1 MDKIFLLG
9 KIYEDTNEDFIESK
23 LKTRTDYEQMKSM
36 YINETYKNDN
46 SKMTIWNLYVKNVL
60 YYEKSLGK
68 DLYKFNIEELDGLI
82 SSIPSNSVH
91 IKAGIYGFCTQYLDW
106 CINKKLI
113 TINNMKALDR
123 NLYTSI
129 SQKLASSRL
138 ISYNQFWDMVKV
150 MEVHTGIQN
159 IIPIVMAYY
168 CIAGNDM
175 EYMRNLKLED
185 LDKENEV
192 AYMTLDGEIKAV
204 IPIDDKFFE
213 YCKKACEEANI
224 GEDIKPEYVS
234 TSTIIKPTI
243 NGRSDNVAEN
253 TLYARIY
260 EAFDSAN
267 IKRIRLNDLA
277 KSRKIALLMD
287 IRRRRYLTT
296 LDFQGVCSIFKPN
309 CSRGIYNSLQKYYEQ
324 ATSDK
329 VLKANSK
336 PDELVDVDLENN
348 YRRILKNLDW
358 EE

>member
-123 NLYTSI
+123 DLYTSI
-129 SQKLASSRL
+129 SQKLASSKL
-138 ISYNQFWDMVKV
+138 ISYKQFWDMIQL
-150 MEVHTGIQN
+150 MEVHTDIQN
-159 IIPIVMAYY
+159 IIPIVMSYY
-168 CIAGNDM
+168 CINGDDM
-175 EYMRNLKLED
+175 IYMRNLKLED
-185 LDKENEV
+185 LDRDNGI
-192 AYMTLDGEIKAV
+192 AYITSEGEIQAV
-204 IPIDDKFFE
+204 IPVDDKFID
-213 YCKKACEEANI
+213 YCEKACEIA
-224 GEDIKPEYVS
+224 DIDPQYVP
-234 TSTIIKPTI
+234 TSLIIRPTI
-243 NGRSDNVAEN
+243 NSKNDIVPEN

-260 EAFDSAN
+260 ESFDSSN
-267 IKRIRLNDLA
+267 IKKMRLNDLA
-277 KSRKIALLMD
+277 KSRKIALLLD
-287 IRRRRYLTT
+287 IRKRRKLTT
-296 LDFQGVCSIFKPN
+296 LDFQGVCSIFKPG
-309 CSRGIYNSLQKYYEQ
+309 CSRGIYNSLQKYYEM
-324 ATSDK
+324 ATGDVVK
-329 VLKANSK
+329 RAVSK
-336 PDELVDVDLENN
+336 EEELIDLNCKEN
-348 YRRILKNLDW
+348 YQKILDRLGWN
-358 EE
+358 

>member
-1 MDKIFLLG
+1 MDNVFCLG
-9 KIYEDTNEDFIESK
+9 ELYDDIDKDFIDSRLNSASE
-23 LKTRTDYEQMKSM
+23 YEQIKNM
-36 YINETYKNDN
+36 YINETYKNNN
-46 SKMTIWNLYVKNVL
+46 SKMTIWNLYVKNIL

-68 DLYKFNIEELDGLI
+68 DLYRFNIEELDGLI

-91 IKAGIYGFCTQYLDW
+91 IKASIYGFCTQYLDW

-123 NLYTSI
+123 DLYTSI
-129 SQKLASSRL
+129 SQKLASSKL
-138 ISYNQFWDMVKV
+138 ISYKQFWDMIQL
-150 MEVHTGIQN
+150 MEVHTDIQN

-192 AYMTLDGEIKAV
+192 AYMTSGGEIKAV

-213 YCKKACEEANI
+213 YCEKACEEADI
-224 GEDIKPEYVS
+224 GSEYVS
-234 TSTIIKPTI
+234 TSLIIKPTV
-243 NGRSDNVAEN
+243 NSRTDVVPEN
-253 TLYARIY
+253 SLYARIY
-260 EAFDSAN
+260 EAFDSSG

-287 IRRRRYLTT
+287 IRKRRYLTT
-296 LDFQGVCSIFKPN
+296 LDFQGVYSIFKPN
-309 CSRGIYNSLQKYYEQ
+309 CSRGIYDSLKRYYEMATGDEVKGANTKEYELIDVNLEENYQ
-324 ATSDK
+324 A
-329 VLKANSK
+329 VLKH
-336 PDELVDVDLENN
+336 LG
-348 YRRILKNLDW
+348 W

>member
-1 MDKIFLLG
+1 MDNVFCLG
-9 KIYEDTNEDFIESK
+9 ELYDDVDKEFIDRRLNNVSE
-23 LKTRTDYEQMKSM
+23 YEQIKNM
-36 YINETYKNDN
+36 YINETYKNNN
-46 SKMTIWNLYVKNVL
+46 SKMTILNLYIKNVL

-68 DLYKFNIEELDGLI
+68 DLYRFNIEELDGLI

-91 IKAGIYGFCTQYLDW
+91 IKASIYGFCTQYLDW

-123 NLYTSI
+123 DLYTSI
-129 SQKLASSRL
+129 SQKLASSKL
-138 ISYNQFWDMVKV
+138 ISYKQFWDMIQL
-150 MEVHTGIQN
+150 MEVHTDIQN

-192 AYMTLDGEIKAV
+192 AYMTSGGEIKAV

-213 YCKKACEEANI
+213 YCEKACEEADI
-224 GEDIKPEYVS
+224 GSEYVS
-234 TSTIIKPTI
+234 TSLIIKPTV
-243 NGRSDNVAEN
+243 NSRTDVVPEN
-253 TLYARIY
+253 SLYARIY
-260 EAFDSAN
+260 EAFDSSG

-287 IRRRRYLTT
+287 IRKRRYLTT
-296 LDFQGVCSIFKPN
+296 LDFQGVYSIFKPN
-309 CSRGIYNSLQKYYEQ
+309 CSRGIYDSLKRYYEMATGDEVKGANTKEYELIDVNLEENYQ
-324 ATSDK
+324 A
-329 VLKANSK
+329 VLKH
-336 PDELVDVDLENN
+336 LG
-348 YRRILKNLDW
+348 W

>member
-1 MDKIFLLG
+1 MDNVFCLG
-9 KIYEDTNEDFIESK
+9 ELYDDVDKEFIDHRLNNASE
-23 LKTRTDYEQMKSM
+23 YEQIKNM
-36 YINETYKNDN
+36 YINETYKNNN

-68 DLYKFNIEELDGLI
+68 DLYRFNIEELDGLI

-138 ISYNQFWDMVKV
+138 ISYKQFWDMIKV
-150 MEVHTGIQN
+150 MEIFTDIQN
-159 IIPIVMAYY
+159 IIPIVMSYY
-168 CIAGNDM
+168 CVNGDDM
-175 EYMRNLKLED
+175 KWMRNLKLSD
-185 LDKENEV
+185 LDEENEV
-192 AYMTLDGEIKAV
+192 AYITLEGDIKAV
-204 IPIDDKFFE
+204 IPVDDKFID
-213 YCKKACEEANI
+213 YCKKACEEACI
-224 GEDIKPEYVS
+224 GSEYVS
-234 TSTIIKPTI
+234 TSLIIKPTVNSRTDI
-243 NGRSDNVAEN
+243 VPEN
-253 TLYARIY
+253 SLYARIY
-260 EAFDSAN
+260 KAFDDSN
-267 IKRIRLNDLA
+267 IKKIRLNDLS

-309 CSRGIYNSLQKYYEQ
+309 CSRGIYNSLQKYYEM
-324 ATSDK
+324 ATGDEVK
-329 VLKANSK
+329 GANTK
-336 PDELVDVDLENN
+336 EYELIDVNLEEN
-348 YRRILKNLDW
+348 YKKILKNLDW

>member
-60 YYEKSLGK
+60 YYEKSLRK
-68 DLYKFNIEELDGLI
+68 DLYKFTIEELDGLI

-106 CINKKLI
+106 CISKKLI

-123 NLYTSI
+123 DLYTSI
-129 SQKLASSRL
+129 SQKLASSKL
-138 ISYNQFWDMVKV
+138 ISYKQFWNMIQL
-150 MEVHTGIQN
+150 MEVHTDIQN

-192 AYMTLDGEIKAV
+192 AYMMSDGEIKAV

-213 YCKKACEEANI
+213 YCEKACEEADI
-224 GEDIKPEYVS
+224 GSEYVS
-234 TSTIIKPTI
+234 TSLIIKPTI
-243 NGRSDNVAEN
+243 NSRTDVVPEN
-253 TLYARIY
+253 SLYARIY
-260 EAFDSAN
+260 KAFDSSG

-277 KSRKIALLMD
+277 KSRKIGLLLD
-287 IRRRRYLTT
+287 IRKSQKRYLTT
-296 LDFQGVCSIFKPN
+296 LDFQGVCSIFKPG
-309 CSRGIYNSLQKYYEQ
+309 CSRGIYDSLKRYYEMATGDEVKGANTKEYELIDVNLEENYQ
-324 ATSDK
+324 A
-329 VLKANSK
+329 V
-336 PDELVDVDLENN
+336 
-348 YRRILKNLDW
+348 LKNLDW

>member
-1 MDKIFLLG
+1 MDNIFCLG
-9 KIYEDTNEDFIESK
+9 ELYDDVDKEFIDRRLNNVSE
-23 LKTRTDYEQMKSM
+23 YEQIKNM
-36 YINETYKNDN
+36 YINETYKNNN
-46 SKMTIWNLYVKNVL
+46 SKMTIWNLYIKNVL

-68 DLYKFNIEELDGLI
+68 DLYRFNIEELDGLI

-91 IKAGIYGFCTQYLDW
+91 IKASIYGFCTQYLDW

-123 NLYTSI
+123 DLYTSI
-129 SQKLASSRL
+129 SQKLASSKL
-138 ISYNQFWDMVKV
+138 ISYKQFWDMIQL
-150 MEVHTGIQN
+150 MEVHTDIQN

-192 AYMTLDGEIKAV
+192 AYMTSGGEIKAV

-213 YCKKACEEANI
+213 YCEKACEEADI
-224 GEDIKPEYVS
+224 GSEYVS
-234 TSTIIKPTI
+234 TSLIIKPTV
-243 NGRSDNVAEN
+243 NSRTDVVPEN
-253 TLYARIY
+253 SLYARIY
-260 EAFDSAN
+260 EAFDSSG

-287 IRRRRYLTT
+287 IRKRRYLTT
-296 LDFQGVCSIFKPN
+296 LDFQGVYSIFKPN
-309 CSRGIYNSLQKYYEQ
+309 CSRGIYDSLKRYYEMATGDEVKGANTKEYELIDVNLEENYQ
-324 ATSDK
+324 A
-329 VLKANSK
+329 VLKH
-336 PDELVDVDLENN
+336 LG
-348 YRRILKNLDW
+348 W